1 MSQEQNFKINLIF
14 KGCLFSLIST
24 LILVFLVS
32 LLYYFSNVSDNII
45 NIILFSI
52 TVISV
57 FLGGLITAKKA
68 ESKGLVYG
76 LCSSVA
82 YFIIFFAFSI
92 IINKQANFTPH
103 FLSMLFAG
111 LASGMLGG
119 IVGVN
124 SL

>member
-14 KGCLFSLIST
+14 KGCIFSLIST

-68 ESKGLVYG
+68 ESRGLIYG
-76 LCSSVA
+76 LFSSVA
-82 YFIIFFAFSI
+82 YFIIIFAVSI